1 MVNPIPRPV
10 TYASLDTRDD
20 ASHSRR
26 MNADQHSGPCERSL
40 PAAKSNVPKANHGQT
55 VMLTNG
61 LLCRPHPKQPALSSM
76 MGRRTFL
83 GVMAGGAAALAAH
96 DSRGEE
102 QSGFVPP
109 PPDVRLAEVKDGED
123 LFAYLL
129 RIKGRFDGTLYRQI
143 LGAANAFKEGDQIVG
158 LAAAD
163 ETARERARTLLSRT
177 RVRDLMAHPLLSDRL
192 AGFLQESLDPAAAA
206 KTAGLT
212 LGELKQFLLSQ
223 SEEAIQ
229 AVATG
234 LSSEIIACVVKLMS
248 NEELVAVGAKVF
260 HALPGSQIGAKGYL
274 GARIQPNSPTDNL
287 DDIRWQVF
295 DGWAFAV
302 GDVVL
307 GTNPVSSNPASVEA
321 IELALQDLL
330 VTFGIENLLPHC
342 VLAHIDVQAE
352 VETRR
357 PGSTALWF
365 QSIAG
370 SDSANATFDLSLE
383 KMLDYA
389 ARRTGRFGLYFETG
403 QGADFTNGHSH
414 GFDMVIHES
423 RKYGFARALTRKVAE
438 AQRKS
443 GHPAAPWVHL
453 NDVAGFIGPEVFRR
467 REQLVRCCLED
478 IVMGK
483 LHGLPIG
490 LDVCSTL
497 HMDVSLDDLDWCL
510 DQVMPANPAY
520 LMALPTKIDPMLGY
534 LTTGYQDHVRL
545 RDKFGCRVNDGMWK
559 FFQQLGVIGRDG
571 QRTAHFGDPL
581 WVFLQY
587 RRRKGDSRSDAQIL
601 EEGRAQ
607 LRAVRGRG
615 VFIAEGHGQNP
626 WNLEPKLDASVRRIY
641 TDAKKSIW
649 TELDPAFVTRIPDRL
664 QLATQSKNRTD
675 YILHPESGER
685 MSQPSV
691 EKLRR
696 LRQQHGGRH
705 DVQIVISD
713 GLNALAI
720 MDPGHLAPFL
730 EELRRRLALHGYR
743 PSPEHI
749 VLTSGRVR
757 AGYRIGET
765 LFATLP
771 GNRAILHLIGER
783 PGTGHHT
790 FSIYITAP
798 AGTTWAA
805 AGKIDHNITKVVSG
819 VATTALAPKEG
830 AAETVRILKSIAPL

>member
-1 MVNPIPRPV
+1 MP
-10 TYASLDTRDD
+10 
-20 ASHSRR
+20 
-26 MNADQHSGPCERSL
+26 
-40 PAAKSNVPKANHGQT
+40 
-55 VMLTNG
+55 
-61 LLCRPHPKQPALSSM
+61 LSP
-76 MGRRTFL
+76 G
-83 GVMAGGAAALAAH
+83 
-96 DSRGEE
+96 
-102 QSGFVPP
+102 
-109 PPDVRLAEVKDGED
+109 VRLLDVNDGED
-123 LFAYLL
+123 IFAYML
-129 RIKGRFDGTLYRQI
+129 RTKGRFDDTLYKQI

-158 LAAAD
+158 VAAAN
-163 ETARERARTLLSRT
+163 EITRSYARTLLART
-177 RVRDLMAHPLLSDRL
+177 RIRDLTTHPLLNDRL
-192 AGFLQESLDPAAAA
+192 AAFLQQSLDAAAA

-212 LGELKQFLLSQ
+212 VGELKQLLLSQ
-223 SEEAIQ
+223 SAETVQ

-234 LSSEIIACVVKLMS
+234 LSSEVIACVVKLMS
-248 NEELVAVGAKVF
+248 NEELIAIGSKVF
-260 HALPGSQIGAKGYL
+260 HALPGSQIGARGYL

-307 GTNPVSSNPASVEA
+307 GTNPVSSDPASVEA
-321 IELALQDLL
+321 VERALQDLRI
-330 VTFGIENLLPHC
+330 TFGIEDLLPHC

-352 VETRR
+352 VETRH

-370 SDSANATFDLSLE
+370 SDSANATFDLTLE

-389 ARRTGRFGLYFETG
+389 TRRTGKFGLYFETG

-423 RKYGFARALTRKVAE
+423 RKYGFARALTKKVAE

-443 GHPAAPWVHL
+443 GRPAAPWVHL

-483 LHGLPIG
+483 LHGLTIG

-510 DQVMPANPAY
+510 DQVMPVHPAY

-545 RDKFGCRVNDGMWK
+545 REKFGRRVNDRMWK
-559 FFQQLGVIGRDG
+559 FFQQLGIIDRDG

-587 RRRKGDSRSDAQIL
+587 CRKKGDRRGDAQIL
-601 EEGRAQ
+601 EEGRSQ

-615 VFIAEGHGQNP
+615 VFIAEGHGQHP
-626 WNLEPKLDASVRRIY
+626 WDLEPKLDTSIRHIY
-641 TDAKKSIW
+641 ADAKKSIW
-649 TELDPAFVTRIPDRL
+649 TELDPAFVARIPDRL
-664 QLATQSKNRTD
+664 PLATCSKDRTD

-685 MSQPSV
+685 MSPSSN
-691 EKLRR
+691 EKLYR
-696 LRQQHGGRH
+696 LREQHAGRY
-705 DVQIVISD
+705 DAQIVISD
-713 GLNALAI
+713 GLNAQAI

-730 EELRRRLALHGYR
+730 EELRRCLAFYGYH

-749 VLTSGRVR
+749 AVTSGRVR

-765 LFATLP
+765 LFAALP
-771 GNRAILHLIGER
+771 GRRAVLHVIGER

-798 AGTTWAA
+798 EGTTWAV
-805 AGKIDHNITKVVSG
+805 AGKVDHNITKVVSG
-819 VATTALAPKEG
+819 VAVTALPPREG
-830 AAETVRILKSIAPL
+830 AAETVRILKTIAPI